1 MNDRT
6 ISKDLRGR
14 FSCTALVLQ
23 GGGALGAYQ
32 AGVYEAL
39 AEHGCQP
46 DWLSG
51 ISIGAINSAI
61 IAGNP
66 PERRVARLREFWNRI
81 TSAFAWPA
89 PEFGDSSRR
98 VFNFLSALNSVTSG
112 QAEFFTPRFPPAA
125 VMPHG
130 APGASSFYDT
140 APLRQT
146 LLDLVDFDLL
156 NSGTTRLSLGA
167 VNIASGNFV
176 YFDTRTER
184 IEPEHVMASG
194 ALPPGFPPIEIAGQY
209 YWDGGLVSNTPL
221 VHVLETGSHDDTLVF
236 QVDLFNARGVLP
248 GNLMEAEARRKNIV
262 YSSRTR
268 LNTDQYRRVHE
279 LRQAIAKLFDHLPPA
294 LKQDE
299 EFRKLRDLAD
309 GNAVAIVHL
318 IYRPQT
324 YEGSSVD
331 YEFSRS
337 SMLERW
343 KAGFEDARRTLANP
357 QWLDGWDRA
366 DGVRVFDLTRD

>member
-66 PERRVARLREFWNRI
+66 PERRVERLREFWNRI
-81 TSAFAWPA
+81 TSTFAWPA